1 MGFENGTLFG
11 NGTGL
16 VNDGNY
22 SSDEF
27 WFTSAQRLARL
38 FVNMRMVFL
47 IEIVHHFF
55 LNWCIC
61 FNLVIDQPFK
71 IIENLV
77 IKKKSRHAIL
87 FQIEIQSLERT
98 EIVFFLYLETMVMA
112 CFIFN

>member
-61 FNLVIDQPFK
+61 FNLVIDHPFK
-71 IIENLV
+71 IIKNPV
-77 IKKKSRHAIL
+77 IKLKILARHL
-87 FQIEIQSLERT
+87 
-98 EIVFFLYLETMVMA
+98 VP
-112 CFIFN
+112 N